1 MKRVTLLWGVALLL
15 AAAPLRA
22 DNVEQFDGYIAHYN
36 VFNADMLDQ
45 RVAQAYKLRRGCGD
59 GVLTVALRSGS
70 GAAVAAEIKVTLITL
85 VGQRAGVAMQE
96 VRDGRSIYY
105 VGGFAITT
113 DAEPLKFALTLRPE
127 GSPREHSFEF
137 SRQMF
142 RC

>member
-15 AAAPLRA
+15 ITAPLRA
-22 DNVEQFDGYIAHYN
+22 DNIEQFDGYIAHYN

-85 VGQRAGVAMQE
+85 VGQRSGVAMQE

-105 VGGFAITT
+105 VGGFAIAT